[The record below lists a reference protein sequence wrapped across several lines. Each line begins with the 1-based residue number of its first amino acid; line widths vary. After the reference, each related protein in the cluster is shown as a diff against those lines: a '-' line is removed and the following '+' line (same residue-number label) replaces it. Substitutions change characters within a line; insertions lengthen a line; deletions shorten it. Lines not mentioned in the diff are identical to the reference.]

1 MPNLPALVPFAT
13 LELLPSGLRPDGQS
27 YFGGALTA
35 VRGAVFHVNAG
46 NGDPYNWWTNR
57 TNPHVASAHLQIMK
71 TGQLKQYVPL
81 DRVAWAEVAGNG
93 EWHSVET
100 EGFPTEP
107 LTGPQFDTFARLLAW
122 GHTSP
127 WAWPL
132 QVCDDP
138 AGHGLGTHEMGG
150 AAWGGHACPGPIRAG
165 QRPALLARAQQLLTP
180 PSTVQEDDMPLIVH
194 IDGGA
199 IWLLSS
205 IGYHPMVSAT
215 DVQNLLDSGCKQTA
229 RPISM
234 AQHNSWVAAQRNI
247 ATGKPA
253 NA

>member
-1 MPNLPALVPFAT
+1 MTGPALVPFAT
-13 LELLPSGLRPDGQS
+13 LELLPAGLRPDGQS

-35 VRGAVFHVNAG
+35 VRGVVFHVNAG
-46 NGDPYNWWTNR
+46 NGDPYNWWTNPS
-57 TNPHVASAHLQIMK
+57 NPHVASAHLQIMK
-71 TGQLKQYVPL
+71 TGQLKQYVRL

-107 LTGPQFDTFARLLAW
+107 LTAAQFDTFARLLAW
-122 GHTSP
+122 GHASA

-138 AGHGLGTHEMGG
+138 AGRGLGTHQMGG

-180 PSTVQEDDMPLIVH
+180 PPVQEDDDMKLISYQAKDPSGQPVGAVYV
-194 IDGGA
+194 GGPG
-199 IWLLSS
+199 IWKGIPTSTDYKALIRGGSVTSPPTLLA
-205 IGYHPMVSAT
+205 PVDL
-215 DVQNLLDSGCKQTA
+215 DVQRRYWTA
-229 RPISM
+229 
-234 AQHNSWVAAQRNI
+234 
-247 ATGKPA
+247 
-253 NA
+253 